1 MNIGNDLQRAY
12 WEGYDDGK
20 KPEWISVDDRLPKN
34 NLARVLV
41 YIKANDFTR
50 PIGFNRIDTDR
61 CIDGKWV
68 RWGENVTHWMP
79 LPAAPKGGE

>member
-1 MNIGNDLQRAY
+1 MA
-12 WEGYDDGK
+12 
-20 KPEWISVDDRLPKN
+20 EWIKVSERLPKN

-41 YIKANDFTR
+41 FLKANDFTR

-68 RWGENVTHWMP
+68 RWGENVTHWQK
-79 LPAAPKGGE
+79 LPPAPPEAE